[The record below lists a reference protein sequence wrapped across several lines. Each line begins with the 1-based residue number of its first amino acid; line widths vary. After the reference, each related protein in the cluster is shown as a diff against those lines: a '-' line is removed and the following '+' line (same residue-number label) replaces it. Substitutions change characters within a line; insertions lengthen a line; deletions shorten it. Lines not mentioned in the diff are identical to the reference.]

1 MTTTCM
7 TTPEGNDIFSGMAAT
22 ELQAALLNAQRAL
35 IELQLGGKG
44 VKFSYTQG
52 NGSKTVE
59 YTPTSTQQLTALI
72 LQLQQKLGITCRAR
86 RPARFIY

>member
-1 MTTTCM
+1 MTTSCM
-7 TTPEGNDIFSGMAAT
+7 TTPEGNDIFYGMSNT
-22 ELQAALLNAQRAL
+22 ELQSFLLSAQRAL
-35 IELQLGGKG
+35 LELQIGAKG

-52 NGSKTVE
+52 NGSKSVE
-59 YTPTSTQQLTALI
+59 YVPTNPQQLTALI